1 MSKERLHRFQL
12 PIITTSNQ
20 HHNPMN
26 IFFMIAHVICHGS
39 FFSSSN
45 METVQVGFLKNDPS
59 TPRICQSIFIV
70 CYFNINIIF
79 EIFRIQDFIS
89 LTFVFLR
96 LFQSNQ
102 SPITELP
109 LNRLA
114 ICKTKIRS
122 LFSMK
127 LLSIY
132 FHSSNG
138 FHNSS
143 LWIQRAPNGFK
154 GLHLARTTSSPFML
168 SVLHHHYK
176 EFCNLHLHQDTCGQY
191 SHGFNHTSCFL

>member
-12 PIITTSNQ
+12 PIMTTSNE
-20 HHNPMN
+20 HHIPMN
-26 IFFMIAHVICHGS
+26 ISIMIAHVICHKS
-39 FFSSSN
+39 FFSARN

-59 TPRICQSIFIV
+59 TPRICKSFFIV
-70 CYFNINIIF
+70 CYFNIHIIF

-89 LTFVFLR
+89 LTYVFLR

-102 SPITELP
+102 TPIMELP

-132 FHSSNG
+132 FHSSDG
-138 FHNSS
+138 YHNSS
-143 LWIQRAPNGFK
+143 LWIQQTPNRFK

-168 SVLHHHYK
+168 FILHHHYK
-176 EFCNLHLHQDTCGQY
+176 EFCNLHLHLDTRGQY